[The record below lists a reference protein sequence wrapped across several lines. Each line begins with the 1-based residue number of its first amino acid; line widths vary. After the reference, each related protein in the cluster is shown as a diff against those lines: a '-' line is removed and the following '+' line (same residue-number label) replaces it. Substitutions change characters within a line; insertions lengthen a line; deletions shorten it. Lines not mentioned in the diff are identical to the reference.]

1 MVMSMPHRTVPI
13 DGLDVFY
20 REAGDPSAPTLVL
33 LHGFPTSPAAY
44 QELMAALS
52 GEFHLAAPG
61 YPSFG
66 HSSAPT
72 PTRGST
78 PSTSAPTWWTDCST
92 PSASPGTRSPCTTTA
107 HRSTSASHCATLN
120 GAPASSAGTAT
131 PTKRT

>member
-66 HSSAPT
+66 HSSARRRRVGVHLRPARRRGGPT
-72 PTRGST
+72 ARRHRRHQVRDLRARLRRTGRLPPRT
-78 PSTSAPTWWTDCST
+78 AP
-92 PSASPGTRSPCTTTA
+92 P
-107 HRSTSASHCATLN
+107 
-120 GAPASSAGTAT
+120 
-131 PTKRT
+131 